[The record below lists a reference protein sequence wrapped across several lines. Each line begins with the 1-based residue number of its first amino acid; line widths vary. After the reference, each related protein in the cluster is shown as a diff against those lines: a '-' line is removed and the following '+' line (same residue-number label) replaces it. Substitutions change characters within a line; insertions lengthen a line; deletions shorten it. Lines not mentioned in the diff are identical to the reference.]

1 MFESI
6 RDDVRSG
13 ATDLT
18 RRAALEIAAW
28 AEHSPAADP
37 GDFWSEV
44 TSVCR
49 DLVRAKRGMAPL
61 VNLASRVLAAAERT
75 VLSGRAP
82 DTARRAVALEATR
95 TVESAA
101 ADLERLGAVGATI
114 VPADATLAT
123 VSASE
128 SVAAVLAAAQ
138 EAQKEVT
145 VLLSESRPAREGL
158 GFAARLASRGIAATL
173 VVDAALPRLVAR
185 ADIVLVG
192 ADTVSEDDFVNKV
205 GTYSLALAARE
216 AGVPVYVAA
225 LLDKFLPRALRGSP
239 GPSGED
245 AGAFGEAPPGV
256 RVEDHFLETVPLS
269 LVRGIITERAIIGPS
284 DLPATL
290 ATRPIAPALLPLI
303 FPKVRG
309 HPR

>member
-18 RRAALEIAAW
+18 RRAALELAAW
-28 AEHSPAADP
+28 AEGSPAPDP

-49 DLVRAKRGMAPL
+49 DLIQAKRGMAPL
-61 VNLASRVLAAAERT
+61 VNLASRVLATAERA

-95 TVESAA
+95 VAQSAA
-101 ADLERLGAVGATI
+101 TNLERLGACGATV
-114 VPADATLAT
+114 VPTGAVLAT

-128 SVAAVLAAAQ
+128 SVAAVLVAAAG
-138 EAQKEVT
+138 ERKRVT
-145 VLLSESRPAREGL
+145 VLISESRPAREGL
-158 GFAARLASRGIAATL
+158 DFAARLASRGMSATL

-205 GTYSLALAARE
+205 GTYPLALAARE
-216 AGVPVYVAA
+216 AGVPFYVAA
-225 LLDKFLPRALRGSP
+225 LLDKFLPKALRREPAS
-239 GPSGED
+239 SGEEG
-245 AGAFGEAPPGV
+245 GAFGEAPPGV
-256 RVEDHFLETVPLS
+256 KVEDHVLEAVPLS
-269 LVRGIITERAIIGPS
+269 LVQGIITERGVIEPS

-290 ATRPIAPALLPLI
+290 AARPVAPALLPLI
-303 FPKVRG
+303 FPRG
-309 HPR
+309 RRHPR